1 MRISTRRFFLALR
14 AMSKSQRRIII
25 GIIILCASYFGRYLV
40 DYYLLDRNFTRI
52 AAARNR
58 GEVLDRIEYL
68 REQKATAADFPQ
80 AYYNALGTLGQ
91 SQLQDL
97 YKYKASTLYFLVN
110 YDRQTSAVL
119 GTYDV
124 YE

>member
-1 MRISTRRFFLALR
+1 MTKPLR
-14 AMSKSQRRIII
+14 VILI
-25 GIIILCASYFGRYLV
+25 GIVLLGASYFGRYLV
-40 DYYLLDRNFTRI
+40 DYYLLNRNFARI
-52 AAARNR
+52 GAAKNR
-58 GEVLDRIEYL
+58 ADVLNRIEFL

-110 YDRQTSAVL
+110 YDRQTSEVL
-119 GTYDV
+119 GKFDV